1 MGNRQ
6 IFMRNLHNKLRTEP
20 VGLHRVS
27 ITPAIKTYHSLISCV
42 KAGVIGLFPQRLT
55 IYAPQSKLSQVTAR
69 QKSFNTECTE
79 GAERRREQLE
89 YVQRLLWEIR
99 LGFSLCPLCSL
110 RSLCYRFSVGV
121 HRFPF
126 PLRPL
131 IENGCFSS
139 IWEDAKPEV
148 QVDRA
153 RQDDSFQIAAFA
165 DQIVDRITM
174 TDPDDVLLNDR
185 AVVQLLRDVVARG
198 ADELDAPVVRLVVR
212 PRSNKRRQKR
222 VVNVDDPVGK
232 SAREL
237 RAQDLHVPSEH
248 NQVDMIVCEQLKFFL
263 LLLLLI
269 FGPDRKHVE
278 RDTKALRHGLQ
289 VRMVADYERNASRQ
303 FSRYVPKQQI
313 VQAVAVFRDKNGDAL
328 DGIGKVNS
336 PLHLQPFGERCK
348 SRGDFRARD
357 LKSIQFPFHA
367 HQEQSGL
374 GINMIVGVNDV
385 AAVLEEKFRDLGHQT
400 LLVRATDQQ
409 YGSGLRRHSR
419 FGCLRDVAYNIPAG
433 SK

>member
-1 MGNRQ
+1 MCNRQ
-6 IFMRNLHNKLRTEP
+6 IFMRNLQNKLRTEP
-20 VGLHRVS
+20 VGLRRVS

-42 KAGVIGLFPQRLT
+42 KAGVIGLFPQRLA
-55 IYAPQSKLSQVTAR
+55 IYVLPAKLSQVTTH

-79 GAERRREQLE
+79 GAERRREKQEHEQSLF
-89 YVQRLLWEIR
+89 WDIPI
-99 LGFSLCPLCSL
+99 GFSLWPLCSL
-110 RSLCYRFSVGV
+110 RSLCYSFSVGV

-126 PLRPL
+126 PRRPL

-139 IWEDAKPEV
+139 IWEDAKSEV
-148 QVDRA
+148 QVHRA

-174 TDPDDVLLNDR
+174 TDPNDVLFNDR
-185 AVVQLLRDVVARG
+185 AVVQLLRGVVARG

-212 PRSNKRRQKR
+212 SRSNKRRQKR

-237 RAQDLHVPSEH
+237 RAQDLHVPSQH
-248 NQVDMIVCEQLKFFL
+248 NQIGLIGCKQLEFFL
-263 LLLLLI
+263 LLFLLI
-269 FGPDRKHVE
+269 FGADRKDVE
-278 RDTKALRHGLQ
+278 RDAKSFRHGLQ
-289 VRMVADYERNASRQ
+289 VRVIADHQRNASRQ
-303 FSRYVPKQQI
+303 FSRYVPEQQI

-357 LKSIQFPFHA
+357 LKSVYFPFHA
-367 HQEQSGL
+367 HQEQSGP

-385 AAVLEEKFRDLGHQT
+385 AVVLEEKFRDLRHQT
-400 LLVRATDQQ
+400 LLVRAADQQ
-409 YGSGLRRHSR
+409 YGSGSRRHGRSGR
-419 FGCLRDVAYNIPAG
+419 LRDVAYNIPAG